1 MRKLFLG
8 LTALAMGATALP
20 ATAQRYDGYGYGYG
34 QGYDRY
40 DRAYG
45 GAYRDGYNRP
55 PRYYRSYRDERAYR
69 RCSDGTTGTI
79 IGAIAGGLLGRAIDD
94 RGDHATGTI
103 LGGVGGALAGRSIE
117 RGQDCY
123 RR

>member
-8 LTALAMGATALP
+8 FAALAVGATAVP
-20 ATAQRYDGYGYGYG
+20 ATAQRYDGYGYG

-45 GAYRDGYNRP
+45 SAYRDGYNRP
-55 PRYYRSYRDERAYR
+55 PRYYYHDQRAYR

-103 LGGVGGALAGRSIE
+103 LGGVGGALAGRAVE
-117 RGQDCY
+117 RGGSNGCS
-123 RR
+123 RW